1 MNNTPNTRL
10 DEWTEFSKIV
20 HNHILSYA
28 NGQYGEKG
36 SDQSTF
42 YTGKEIIN
50 QIEKYTH
57 RYGKNARE
65 GQQLLDFVKMAHY
78 ACIGY
83 WKDLENKEDNTQKRK
98 NDIILDTL
106 ELLYSKIESKD
117 LTIETQNLYNISKG
131 LLEEK

>member
-1 MNNTPNTRL
+1 
-10 DEWTEFSKIV
+10 
-20 HNHILSYA
+20 
-28 NGQYGEKG
+28 
-36 SDQSTF
+36 
-42 YTGKEIIN
+42 
-50 QIEKYTH
+50 
-57 RYGKNARE
+57 
-65 GQQLLDFVKMAHY
+65 MAHY